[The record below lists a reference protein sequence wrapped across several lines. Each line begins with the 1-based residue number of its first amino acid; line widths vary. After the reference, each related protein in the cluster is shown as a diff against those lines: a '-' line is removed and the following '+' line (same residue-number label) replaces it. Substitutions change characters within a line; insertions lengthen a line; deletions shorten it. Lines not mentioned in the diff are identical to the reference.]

1 MSLSFALLGF
11 LNLGPMSGY
20 DLKKN
25 LDRSTQFFWHAGLN
39 QIYPTL
45 KSLQERGLVTARVEV
60 QEGKPDKRIYALT
73 RDGQAALLDWLAEP
87 VRALPSTRN
96 VALLKLFFA
105 GFLDRALILRQLR
118 NLLVLH
124 ESQVRKY
131 REETRAV
138 IAEVVAKTGL
148 RREGMMWE
156 LVRQLG
162 EAHERAYVEW
172 LEQAIQTV
180 EELDEDG

>member
-11 LNLGPMSGY
+11 LNLGPMTGY

-25 LDRSTQFFWHAGLN
+25 LDRSTEFFWHAGLN

-45 KSLQERGLVTARVEV
+45 KTLLEQGLVTARVEP
-60 QEGKPDKRIYALT
+60 QEGRPDKRIYALT
-73 RDGQAALLDWLAEP
+73 EDGQAALFDWLAEP
-87 VRALPSTRN
+87 VKALPPTRN

-105 GFLDRALILRQLR
+105 GFLDREAILGQLR
-118 NLLVLH
+118 NLLALH
-124 ESQVRKY
+124 QSQLRRY
-131 REETRAV
+131 REETRSV
-138 IAEVVAKTGL
+138 IAEVVAATGL

-162 EAHERAYVEW
+162 EAHERTYVEW
-172 LEQAIQTV
+172 LERAIRNV
-180 EELDEDG
+180 ESL